1 MACIT
6 LEILII
12 MTEYGYIEDGYLR
25 AIEIK
30 PTIYNR
36 KREDGTVEAVEVS
49 VEEQIAELP
58 ESWKPVE
65 LIDESQM
72 ISDDE
77 NYIIV
82 AIPYDAGDCIKFRY
96 ERKFD
101 RQRIKAEIAALKDS
115 LASTDYRVTKC
126 YEASLLGNTLPYDI
140 VQLHSERQQTRDKIN
155 ELEALLPEE

>member
-1 MACIT
+1 MACVT

-30 PTIYNR
+30 PTSYNR
-36 KREDGTVEAVEVS
+36 KREDGTVETVEVS

-65 LIDESQM
+65 PIDESQM
-72 ISDDE
+72 TSDDE
-77 NYIIV
+77 NYIII
-82 AIPYDAGDCIKFRY
+82 AIPYDAGNRIKYRY

-101 RQRIKAEIAALKDS
+101 RQRINVKITALKNS

-140 VQLHSERQQTRDKIN
+140 AQLHSERQTVRDRIN
-155 ELEALLPEE
+155 ELEALL

>member
-36 KREDGTVEAVEVS
+36 KREDGT